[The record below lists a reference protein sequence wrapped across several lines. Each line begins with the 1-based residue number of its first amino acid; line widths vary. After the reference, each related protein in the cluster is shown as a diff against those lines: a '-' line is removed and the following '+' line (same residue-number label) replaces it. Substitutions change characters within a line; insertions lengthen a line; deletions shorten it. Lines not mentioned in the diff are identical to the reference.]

1 MTGISEPI
9 FGPGGRG
16 QAKGKSWYALFPDFP
31 GFTTARLVEGTLLH
45 VASARPEEIRLRKG
59 GQVSLVST
67 LYQRFRLL
75 IHEGAKFCV
84 VGGTGS
90 IVTLAGADILTFDV
104 GLNRYASLTIAT
116 IVATFVTFVGNRYWT
131 FRHRQ
136 GAGTTRESVLFF
148 VLNGVGLLIQYA
160 SLGFFW
166 DGLGLHTKFWYNV
179 ANFVGL
185 VIGTLFRFWS
195 YRRWVW
201 HVQPAGG
208 PEMPSVAAGG
218 PLPGGHEALQPAL
231 VPPESMTSGSGLNG
245 NGAGPHQELNGN
257 GVGPHQSGQ
266 GRPDGPRHARSR

>member
-1 MTGISEPI
+1 
-9 FGPGGRG
+9 
-16 QAKGKSWYALFPDFP
+16 
-31 GFTTARLVEGTLLH
+31 
-45 VASARPEEIRLRKG
+45 
-59 GQVSLVST
+59 VSLVST

-84 VGGTGS
+84 VGGTGA
-90 IVTLAGADILTFDV
+90 IVTLAGADILTFDAGV
-104 GLNRYASLTIAT
+104 NRYASLTIAT
-116 IVATFVTFVGNRYWT
+116 IVATVVTFVGNRYWT

-160 SLGFFW
+160 SLGLFW

-201 HVQPAGG
+201 HMQPAG
-208 PEMPSVAAGG
+208 PEAPSAGAVPAAGS
-218 PLPGGHEALQPAL
+218 PGEHEALQPAL
-231 VPPESMTSGSGLNG
+231 VPPGSMASGGGANG
-245 NGAGPHQELNGN
+245 NGAGPHQ
-257 GVGPHQSGQ
+257 SGQ
-266 GRPDGPRHARSR
+266 GSSDGPRHARSR

>member
-1 MTGISEPI
+1 VC
-9 FGPGGRG
+9 
-16 QAKGKSWYALFPDFP
+16 LDFR
-31 GFTTARLVEGTLLH
+31 GFTTLQLAAGTLLH

-75 IHEGAKFCV
+75 IHEGAKFVV

-90 IVTLAGADILTFDV
+90 IVTLGGADILTFDV
-104 GLNRYASLTIAT
+104 GVNRYASLTVAT
-116 IVATFVTFVGNRYWT
+116 IVATVITFVGNRYWT

-136 GAGTTRESVLFF
+136 GAGTTRESVMFF

-166 DGLGLHTKFWYNV
+166 DGLGLHTKLWYNV

-195 YRRWVW
+195 YRKWVW

-208 PEMPSVAAGG
+208 PEVPSVAAGG
-218 PLPGGHEALQPAL
+218 SLPGGHEALQPVL
-231 VPPESMTSGSGLNG
+231 VPPESMASGSGLNGNGVGPHQELNG